1 MGELNT
7 KFKEKKKIA
16 EKNTGNVYSLLLL
29 KDGRLATTSSHKDIK
44 VYNLKTYNIDNILKG
59 HTDIVTSVCQL
70 ENNYLVSSSYD
81 CTLCIWRQ
89 NKTYFVV
96 DEIFTAHTDKI
107 HKVIALSNQRIASC
121 SEDKTIKI
129 WKGQKPYEII
139 QTLRQF
145 NQPVESIIQIKGKE
159 ELLSG
164 SYYGKSL
171 KIWSLISFE
180 CITDIDQMYSFDRN
194 SIFESPSR
202 ILLIGCDNK
211 IAILKS
217 TNYKLIKIIQ
227 DEDFGFISSICEL
240 DEDNYLIGCEDGKL
254 YVINVKTLKHTLVK
268 RRAHEEDIICM
279 SNIGNNTIISG
290 SYDKSIKIWSIIKE
304 EEKPKKEKISIWDNI
319 KNIKFIKDLRNKDRD
334 NKSEQEINK
343 EKEPDKDPK

>member
-121 SEDKTIKI
+121 S
-129 WKGQKPYEII
+129 
-139 QTLRQF
+139 
-145 NQPVESIIQIKGKE
+145 
-159 ELLSG
+159 
-164 SYYGKSL
+164 
-171 KIWSLISFE
+171 
-180 CITDIDQMYSFDRN
+180 
-194 SIFESPSR
+194 
-202 ILLIGCDNK
+202 
-211 IAILKS
+211 
-217 TNYKLIKIIQ
+217 
-227 DEDFGFISSICEL
+227 
-240 DEDNYLIGCEDGKL
+240 
-254 YVINVKTLKHTLVK
+254 
-268 RRAHEEDIICM
+268 
-279 SNIGNNTIISG
+279 
-290 SYDKSIKIWSIIKE
+290 
-304 EEKPKKEKISIWDNI
+304 
-319 KNIKFIKDLRNKDRD
+319 
-334 NKSEQEINK
+334 
-343 EKEPDKDPK
+343 